1 MQNRV
6 VVPELMD
13 DAHLPLNA
21 HEQALY
27 GITRLNFWSRSYA
40 GLWSALR
47 DEAKRVAPRPLRV
60 LDVAT
65 GSGDIPIHLA
75 HRARRAGV
83 HLSLAACDISATA
96 LETAQRRAEMNKV
109 ALELFQCDVVKEPI
123 PQGYDAVITS
133 LFLHH
138 LSEPSALG
146 LLQSMATAASRLVL
160 VNDLQ
165 RGRLNLGLVTLA
177 SRLLSRSPIVHFDG
191 PASVR
196 AAFTIP
202 EAKALAAKAGLINAV
217 VVPHFPCRWLLTWR
231 KPT

>member
-1 MQNRV
+1 VQSRV

-13 DAHLPLNA
+13 DAHLPRSA
-21 HEQALY
+21 HEQALA

-47 DEAKRVAPRPLRV
+47 DEARRVAPQTLRV

-65 GSGDIPIHLA
+65 GSGDTPIHLA
-75 HRARRAGV
+75 HRARRDGV
-83 HLSLAACDISATA
+83 RLSLAACDISATA
-96 LETAQRRAEMNKV
+96 LETAQRRAAKNNV

-138 LSEPSALG
+138 LSEPAALG
-146 LLQSMATAASRLVL
+146 LLQSMAASAARLVL

-165 RGRLNLGLVTLA
+165 RSRLNLAMVTVA
-177 SRLLSRSPIVHFDG
+177 SRLLSRSPVVHFDG

-202 EAKALAAKAGLINAV
+202 EAKALAARAGLSDAV

>member
-13 DAHLPLNA
+13 DAHLPRSA

-40 GLWSALR
+40 GLWAALR
-47 DEAKRVAPRPLRV
+47 DEARRVAPRPLRV

-75 HRARRAGV
+75 HCARRAGV
-83 HLSLAACDISATA
+83 KLSLGACDISATA
-96 LETAQRRAEMNKV
+96 LETAQRRATKNNV
-109 ALELFQCDVVKEPI
+109 ALELFQCDATKEPL
-123 PQGYDAVITS
+123 PSGYDAVITS

-165 RGRLNLGLVTLA
+165 RSPLNLGLVTLA

-231 KPT
+231 KPI